1 MQKLREER
9 DRLLR
14 ETETKRQE
22 YEASRNQLLA
32 IERAIAIVE
41 GTEFKEPVT
50 KTRERARNV
59 KDTVLGM
66 LAEAGERGLSV
77 NQILDIAKN
86 KGIDLDRGSVSSLLS
101 RLKRE
106 STLDM
111 KEGQYFVRPPARTAE
126 RQFVGH

>member
-14 ETETKRQE
+14 EI
-22 YEASRNQLLA
+22 EALRNQLIA
-32 IERAIAIVE
+32 TERALAIVE
-41 GTEFKEPVT
+41 GTAFPQPEPRP
-50 KTRERARNV
+50 RERARNV

-77 NQILDIAKN
+77 NQILDIAKA
-86 KGIDLDRGSVSSLLS
+86 KGTDLDRGSVSSLLS

-111 KEGQYFVRPPARTAE
+111 KEGQYFVRPPMSAADRPFPT
-126 RQFVGH
+126 H

>member
-14 ETETKRQE
+14 EI
-22 YEASRNQLLA
+22 EALRNQLIA
-32 IERAIAIVE
+32 TERALAIVE
-41 GTEFKEPVT
+41 GTDFRQPETRP
-50 KTRERARNV
+50 RERARNV
-59 KDTVLGM
+59 KDTVLGV

-77 NQILDIAKN
+77 NQILDIARSR
-86 KGIDLDRGSVSSLLS
+86 GVDLDRGSVSSLVS

-111 KEGQYFVRPPARTAE
+111 RDGQYFVRPSIRADE
-126 RQFVGH
+126 RQFSGH